1 MERLRKKAEESGKG
15 KFFLISENNRPYHIF
30 CFIVTISCLVS
41 SYVYAYIAAFRM
53 HPQREKVFTTLAQI
67 GFELIF
73 IIHMATQF
81 ILEYTPEGSKT
92 QIKDYKKIAMRYI
105 KEGDFYIDFIAIIP
119 FQIV

>member
-1 MERLRKKAEESGKG
+1 
-15 KFFLISENNRPYHIF
+15 
-30 CFIVTISCLVS
+30 
-41 SYVYAYIAAFRM
+41 M

-73 IIHMATQF
+73 ITHMATQF